1 MDRLDR
7 FRVFVQVAELG
18 SFIRAANLLGLP
30 RTTVSAAV
38 QQLES
43 DIGARLFHRTTRT
56 VRLSAD
62 GAQLLEHAR
71 ALLAQAEDIDRLFGE
86 RRQRAAGRLRVDA
99 PSRIAHRLILPA
111 LPKLLERHPELH
123 IELGSRDRLIDLVQE
138 GVDCAIRF
146 GALNDSSLIAHA
158 LGEVAQV
165 TCASPAYLR
174 ETGTPRHP
182 DDLQSHHRV
191 IGYATAS
198 GEADASWEARFD
210 GRELHIPMP
219 SRVSVDD
226 VESYLAAC
234 RAGLGIIQVPRFDVA
249 GLLARGELVEVLPQA
264 RATPLPVAVL
274 YPHRRQRSRRL
285 SVFIDWFSEL
295 MRPHLLPR

>member
-18 SFIRAANLLGLP
+18 SFIRAANLLALP
-30 RTTVSAAV
+30 RTTVSAAIA
-38 QQLES
+38 QLEGEV
-43 DIGARLFHRTTRT
+43 GARLFHRTTRT

-71 ALLAQAEDIDRLFGE
+71 ALLAQAEDIDRLFGD

-99 PSRIAHRLILPA
+99 PSRVAHRLIVPA
-111 LPKLLERHPELH
+111 LPRLLERHPELH

-146 GALNDSSLIAHA
+146 GALNDSSLVARG
-158 LGEVAQV
+158 LGEVEQV
-165 TCASPAYLR
+165 TCASPDYLR
-174 ETGTPRHP
+174 ETGVPQHPEELAQRHFA
-182 DDLQSHHRV
+182 
-191 IGYATAS
+191 IGYAALN
-198 GEADASWEARFD
+198 GEMESSWDAQFD
-210 GRELHIPMP
+210 GRQWSVPMP
-219 SRVSVDD
+219 SRVGVDD
-226 VESYLAAC
+226 AESYIAAC

-249 GLLARGELVEVLPQA
+249 PLLARGELVEVLPLA
-264 RATPLPVAVL
+264 RAAPLPVAVL

-285 SVFIDWFSEL
+285 VAFIDWFAEL
-295 MRPHLLPR
+295 MRPHFQTR

>member
-38 QQLES
+38 QQLEGEV
-43 DIGARLFHRTTRT
+43 GARLFHRTTRT

-71 ALLAQAEDIDRLFGE
+71 ALLAQAEDIDRLFGD

-99 PSRIAHRLILPA
+99 PSRIAHRLIVPA
-111 LPKLLERHPELH
+111 LPGLLERHPELH
-123 IELGSRDRLIDLVQE
+123 LELGSRDRFIDLVQE

-146 GALNDSSLIAHA
+146 GALNDSSLVARR
-158 LGEVAQV
+158 LGEVALV
-165 TCASPAYLR
+165 TCASPGYLH
-174 ETGTPRHP
+174 ESGVPRHP
-182 DDLQSHHRV
+182 DDLARNHCV
-191 IGYATAS
+191 IGYAAAT
-198 GEADASWEARFD
+198 GEAESVWDAAFD

-219 SRVSVDD
+219 SHVTVDD
-226 VESYLAAC
+226 VESYIAAC
-234 RAGLGIIQVPRFDVA
+234 RAGLGLIQVPRFDVA
-249 GLLARGELVEVLPQA
+249 ELLARGELVEVLPQA
-264 RATPLPVAVL
+264 RAAPLPVSVL

-285 SVFIDWFSEL
+285 GVFIDWFAEL
-295 MRPHLLPR
+295 MRPHF

>member
-99 PSRIAHRLILPA
+99 PSRIAH
-111 LPKLLERHPELH
+111 
-123 IELGSRDRLIDLVQE
+123 
-138 GVDCAIRF
+138 
-146 GALNDSSLIAHA
+146 
-158 LGEVAQV
+158 
-165 TCASPAYLR
+165 
-174 ETGTPRHP
+174 
-182 DDLQSHHRV
+182 
-191 IGYATAS
+191 
-198 GEADASWEARFD
+198 
-210 GRELHIPMP
+210 
-219 SRVSVDD
+219 
-226 VESYLAAC
+226 
-234 RAGLGIIQVPRFDVA
+234 
-249 GLLARGELVEVLPQA
+249 
-264 RATPLPVAVL
+264 
-274 YPHRRQRSRRL
+274 
-285 SVFIDWFSEL
+285 
-295 MRPHLLPR
+295 